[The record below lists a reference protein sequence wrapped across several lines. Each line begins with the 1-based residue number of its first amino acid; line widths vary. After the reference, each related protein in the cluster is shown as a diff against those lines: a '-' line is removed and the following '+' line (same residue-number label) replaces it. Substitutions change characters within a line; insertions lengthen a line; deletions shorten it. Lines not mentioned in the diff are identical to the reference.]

1 MPFVEYIDRYSRASL
16 DLPSYLLRQRR
27 AVFLT
32 DTITDA
38 LAAEVVQQ
46 LMYLASSG
54 TGEILLYI
62 NSPGGSVTAGLAIYD
77 AIQGVPCPV
86 STICLG
92 LAASMG
98 AVLLAAGTRG
108 KRFALPNSEV
118 MIHQVM
124 GEAQGQAA
132 DVEIAAAH
140 IGRIKARLNRL
151 LAEHT
156 GQPLER
162 IRRDTDRDYFLDAR
176 EAVDYGIVDAIRSEL
191 F

>member
-1 MPFVEYIDRYSRASL
+1 MPFVEYTDRYSRASL

-32 DTITDA
+32 D
-38 LAAEVVQQ
+38 
-46 LMYLASSG
+46 
-54 TGEILLYI
+54 
-62 NSPGGSVTAGLAIYD
+62 
-77 AIQGVPCPV
+77 
-86 STICLG
+86 TICLG

-162 IRRDTDRDYFLDAR
+162 ICRDTDRNYFLDAQA
-176 EAVDYGIVDAIRSEL
+176 AVDYGLVDAIRSEL
-191 F
+191 FRGTGTQGTALRRQPATARRGGGTHNHFAVT